1 MSKARSMYA
10 GSSGSNY
17 GVNKNSPGNGNGKW
31 QGLWPSVGHARN
43 ARHINI
49 EAGGNN
55 RNVVFCM
62 NQLGGV
68 GRISN
73 MFATTA
79 DGVQECKDNQDI
91 KYGTPY
97 TPPGGGLTSSSGGN
111 IVLPFYVSLQLF
123 SDPDNLPPWNSQNI
137 NPIFQAQYSVD
148 IKGSN
153 FNNTNAYGTIE
164 PYDAT
169 ACFKTPGNSCSQNN
183 ATLCHNLVIGGCNA
197 QSSFPFIP
205 LSRPYNDNL
214 LYYDRS
220 GLCWPG
226 NVNTSGVKTAN
237 PLYSDPSNSFEHHL
251 ISFSMYID
259 DQNLEYKD
267 YNLGPFTYDNDQKK
281 YPVVQMFYDTQKSAS
296 LTDFPNISGDYL
308 TDEKTLDE
316 ENGVKASKLYYVD
329 TSEIGADG
337 KYALKESGIL
347 ISASVWNYR

>member
-1 MSKARSMYA
+1 MYA

-97 TPPGGGLTSSSGGN
+97 TPPGGGLTGSSRGN

-123 SDPDNLPPWNSQNI
+123 SDPDNLPPWNSQNL
-137 NPIFQAQYSVD
+137 NPTFEAQYSID

-153 FNNTNAYGTIE
+153 FNNTNAIGNIKL
-164 PYDAT
+164 YDPV
-169 ACFKTPGNSCSQNN
+169 CFKDTGDSCSDNN
-183 ATLCHNLVIGGCNA
+183 ASGCHNLVMGGCNA
-197 QSSFPFIP
+197 KSGFPWLP

-214 LYYDRS
+214 IYYDRS

-226 NVNTSGVKTAN
+226 NVNASGDKTAN
-237 PLYSDPSNSFEHHL
+237 PLYRDPSNSFDNHL
-251 ISFSMYID
+251 ISFLMYVND
-259 DQNLEYKD
+259 PNLDYKD
-267 YNLGPFTYDNDQKK
+267 VNLGPFTYDTDQNM
-281 YPVVQMFYDTQKSAS
+281 YPAVQMFYDTQKSAS
-296 LTDFPNISGDYL
+296 AKDFRNISGDYL
-308 TDEKTLDE
+308 TDEIILDDE
-316 ENGVKASKLYYVD
+316 RGVKASKLYYVD
-329 TSEIGADG
+329 TSEIDPDTQ
-337 KYALKESGIL
+337 KYAVKESGIL